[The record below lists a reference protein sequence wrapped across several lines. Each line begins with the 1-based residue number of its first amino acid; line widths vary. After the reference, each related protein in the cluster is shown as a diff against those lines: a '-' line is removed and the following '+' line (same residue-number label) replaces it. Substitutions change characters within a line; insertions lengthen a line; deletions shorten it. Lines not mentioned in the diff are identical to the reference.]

1 MGNWSSKR
9 FTWVWVG
16 GAGRMRCLAAL
27 ARWEELSILCRESWV
42 PTEHSRCLEMAPMAA
57 NAAWNMGNW
66 EEMTMYVECLDT
78 HEDAL
83 VQMPVLDTSG
93 SGNGA
98 SDGAFFRAVLCVWKG
113 KQSSELKDQEELY
126 TQAKDYIERGRKC
139 LATELAA
146 LVLESYDRAYS
157 NMVRVQQFSELEE
170 VSKRSWMP
178 HLPPL
183 LSISSKFLN
192 VKSFTLAFKST
203 VLLGAT

>member
-1 MGNWSSKR
+1 
-9 FTWVWVG
+9 
-16 GAGRMRCLAAL
+16 
-27 ARWEELSILCRESWV
+27 
-42 PTEHSRCLEMAPMAA
+42 
-57 NAAWNMGNW
+57 
-66 EEMTMYVECLDT
+66 MYVECLDT

-146 LVLESYDRAYS
+146 LFFPCVMICRCWKVMIGHTAT
-157 NMVRVQQFSELEE
+157 
-170 VSKRSWMP
+170 WCAC
-178 HLPPL
+178 
-183 LSISSKFLN
+183 SS
-192 VKSFTLAFKST
+192 SPS
-203 VLLGAT
+203 

>member
-1 MGNWSSKR
+1 MGNWLSKR

-16 GAGRMRCLAAL
+16 GSGRMRCLAAL

-78 HEDAL
+78 HEDSL

-113 KQSSELKDQEELY
+113 KVCGKHYVTS
-126 TQAKDYIERGRKC
+126 
-139 LATELAA
+139 
-146 LVLESYDRAYS
+146 LVL
-157 NMVRVQQFSELEE
+157 L
-170 VSKRSWMP
+170 
-178 HLPPL
+178 H
-183 LSISSKFLN
+183 SSHIYIYVYPKP
-192 VKSFTLAFKST
+192 
-203 VLLGAT
+203 